1 MPYNLRFTSQPFPDS
16 ISGTVM
22 SILEKLTL
30 PEVRELVEAHDCNTL
45 REVLNDWLHED
56 IGDLLDDLSTEEDI
70 VVLEALDPEIAAR
83 AFEHIS
89 PAAQEQVVRALPESE
104 LSRLLNGM
112 SPDDRTA
119 LLEREPPD
127 EIERL
132 LMLLGPE
139 EQRIARSL
147 LSYGSGTVGRLMTPD
162 FVAIRR
168 NWTVSQV
175 LDHVRRFGKDSETL
189 NVVYVT
195 DGQHRLIDD
204 IRIREILL
212 ASPDRKVEEL
222 MDERFIALKVTD
234 EESEAVD
241 VFRKYDR
248 SALPVVDGR
257 GTLLGIVTVDDIM
270 DIAQEEATREI
281 QKFGG
286 LEALDDP
293 YMATPLL
300 EMVRKR
306 ASWLVFLF
314 VGELFTA
321 SAMAYYQGEIEH
333 AVILTMFL
341 PLIISSGG
349 NSGSQAATLI
359 VRALA
364 VGEVRLRDWWLV
376 MRREILSGVLLGV
389 VLGSM
394 GFVRIS
400 LWHAMFHMYGEY
412 WVLVAI
418 TVAASLIG
426 VVLWGTLSGS
436 MLPFLL
442 KRLGLDPATSSAP
455 FVATL
460 VDVTG
465 LIIYFTVAMIV
476 LRGTLL

>member
-1 MPYNLRFTSQPFPDS
+1 MSLIATHPTCCNRAQWRTISGLPPQPFPIS
-16 ISGTVM
+16 ISGALM

-30 PEVRELVEAHDCNTL
+30 PEIRELVECHDCQTL
-45 REVLNDWLHED
+45 RECVNDWLPED
-56 IGDLLDDLSTEEDI
+56 IADLLDDLSTDEDM

-83 AFEHIS
+83 AFEHIA

-162 FVAIRR
+162 FVAIQR
-168 NWTVSQV
+168 NWTVAQV
-175 LDHVRRFGKDSETL
+175 LDHVRRYGKDSETL

-195 DGQHRLIDD
+195 DDQHRLIDD

-212 ASPDRKVEEL
+212 AAPDKKIEEL
-222 MDERFIALKVTD
+222 MDERFVALNVTD
-234 EESEAVD
+234 EESVAVGT
-241 VFRKYDR
+241 FRKYDR

-257 GTLLGIVTVDDIM
+257 GTLLGNVTVDDIL
-270 DIAQEEATREI
+270 DVAEEEATREI

-293 YMATPLL
+293 YMATPVWEL
-300 EMVRKR
+300 VQKR
-306 ASWLVFLF
+306 ATWLVILF

-321 SAMAYYQGEIEH
+321 SAMGYFEVEMQRALVL
-333 AVILTMFL
+333 ALFV

-359 VRALA
+359 VRAL
-364 VGEVRLRDWWLV
+364 
-376 MRREILSGVLLGV
+376 
-389 VLGSM
+389 
-394 GFVRIS
+394 
-400 LWHAMFHMYGEY
+400 
-412 WVLVAI
+412 
-418 TVAASLIG
+418 
-426 VVLWGTLSGS
+426 
-436 MLPFLL
+436 
-442 KRLGLDPATSSAP
+442 
-455 FVATL
+455 
-460 VDVTG
+460 
-465 LIIYFTVAMIV
+465 
-476 LRGTLL
+476 

>member
-1 MPYNLRFTSQPFPDS
+1 MIRFARRQPVHDS
-16 ISGTVM
+16 FGRLLM

-30 PEVRELVEAHDCNTL
+30 PEMRELIECNDRETL
-45 REVLNDWLHED
+45 REVVNDWMPED
-56 IGDLLDDLSTEEDI
+56 IADLLDDLSAEEDV
-70 VVLEALDPEIAAR
+70 VVLESLDPEKAAR
-83 AFEHIS
+83 AFEHIA
-89 PAAQEQVVRALPESE
+89 PAAQEQLIRELPENE

-139 EQRIARSL
+139 EQRIARRL

-162 FVAIRR
+162 FVAVKR
-168 NWTVSQV
+168 NWTIAQV
-175 LDHVRRFGKDSETL
+175 LDHIRRVGSDSETL

-195 DGQHRLIDD
+195 DDQHRLIDD

-212 ASPDRKVEEL
+212 AMPDRKLESL
-222 MDERFIALKVTD
+222 LDERFVALSVKD
-234 EESEAVD
+234 EESEAVAL
-241 VFRKYDR
+241 FRKYDR
-248 SALPVVDGR
+248 SALPVVDGK
-257 GTLLGIVTVDDIM
+257 GILLGIVTVDDVL
-270 DIAQEEATREI
+270 DVAEEEATREI

-293 YMATPLL
+293 YMATPVWEL
-300 EMVRKR
+300 VKKR
-306 ASWLVFLF
+306 ATWLVILF
-314 VGELFTA
+314 VGELLTA
-321 SAMAYYQGEIEH
+321 SAMSYYEGEIER
-333 AVILTMFL
+333 AVVLVAFI

-359 VRALA
+359 IRALA

-376 MRREILSGVLLGV
+376 MRREVFSGLLLGLA
-389 VLGSM
+389 LGSI
-394 GFVRIS
+394 GFLRIA
-400 LWHAMFHMYGEY
+400 LWSAFSDIYGEH
-412 WVLVAI
+412 WVLI
-418 TVAASLIG
+418 GLTVSVSLIG
-426 VVLWGTLSGS
+426 IVLWGTLSGS
-436 MLPFLL
+436 MLPFVL

-465 LIIYFTVAMIV
+465 LVIYFTVALIV
-476 LRGTLL
+476 LHGTLL

>member
-1 MPYNLRFTSQPFPDS
+1 
-16 ISGTVM
+16 M

-30 PEVRELVEAHDCNTL
+30 PEIRELIECNDRDTL
-45 REVLNDWLHED
+45 REVVNDWLPED
-56 IGDLLDDLSTEEDI
+56 IADLLDDLSAEEE
-70 VVLEALDPEIAAR
+70 VVLLESLDPEKAAR
-83 AFEHIS
+83 AFEHME
-89 PAAQEQVVRALPESE
+89 PAIQEQLIRELPETE

-119 LLEREPPD
+119 LLEREPAD

-162 FVAIRR
+162 FVEVKRD
-168 NWTVSQV
+168 WTVAQV
-175 LDHVRRFGKDSETL
+175 LDHIRRFGRDSETL

-195 DGQHRLIDD
+195 DQNHRLMDD
-204 IRIREILL
+204 LRIREILL
-212 ASPDRKVEEL
+212 ASPERKVLEL
-222 MDERFIALKVTD
+222 MDERFVALSVTE
-234 EESEAVD
+234 EESEAVGI
-241 VFRKYDR
+241 FRKYDR

-257 GTLLGIVTVDDIM
+257 GILLGIVTVDDVL
-270 DIAQEEATREI
+270 DVAEEEATREI

-293 YMATPLL
+293 YLATPLL

-306 ASWLVFLF
+306 ASWLIILF
-314 VGELFTA
+314 VGETFTA
-321 SAMAYYQGEIEH
+321 SALAHYQGELDAAIVL
-333 AVILTMFL
+333 ALFL

-359 VRALA
+359 VRALG
-364 VGEVRLRDWWLV
+364 VGEVKLRDWWLI
-376 MRREILSGVLLGV
+376 MRREILSGLLLGLILAV
-389 VLGSM
+389 IGYL
-394 GFVRIS
+394 RIVIWS
-400 LWHAMFHMYGEY
+400 VAYHRMYPGEQLY
-412 WVLVAI
+412 TEHWPLVAM
-418 TVAASLIG
+418 TVAWSLLGI
-426 VVLWGTLSGS
+426 VMWGTLSGA

-442 KRLGLDPATSSAP
+442 KRLGFDPATSSAP
-455 FVATL
+455 FVATM

-465 LIIYFTVAMIV
+465 LLIYFNVALFV

>member
-1 MPYNLRFTSQPFPDS
+1 
-16 ISGTVM
+16 M

-30 PEVRELVEAHDCNTL
+30 PEIRELIEGNDRETL
-45 REVLNDWLHED
+45 REVVNDWMPED
-56 IGDLLDDLSTEEDI
+56 IADLLDDLSPEEDM
-70 VVLEALDPEIAAR
+70 VVLESLDPEKAAR
-83 AFEHIS
+83 AFEHIA
-89 PAAQEQVVRALPESE
+89 PAAQEQLIRALPESE

-162 FVAIRR
+162 FVEIQRD
-168 NWTVSQV
+168 WTVAQV
-175 LDHVRRFGKDSETL
+175 LDHIRRFGRDSETL

-195 DGQHRLIDD
+195 DQSHRLIDD
-204 IRIREILL
+204 LRIREILL
-212 ASPDRKVEEL
+212 APPDRRVFDL
-222 MDERFIALKVTD
+222 MDERFVALSVTE
-234 EESEAVD
+234 EESEAVAL
-241 VFRKYDR
+241 FRKYDR
-248 SALPVVDGR
+248 SALPVVDGK
-257 GTLLGIVTVDDIM
+257 GTLLGIVTVDDVL
-270 DIAQEEATREI
+270 DVAEEEATREI

-293 YMATPLL
+293 YMATPVW
-300 EMVRKR
+300 EMVKKR
-306 ASWLVFLF
+306 ATWLIILF

-321 SAMAYYQGEIEH
+321 SAMIHYEAALI
-333 AVILTMFL
+333 AMVSVFL

-359 VRALA
+359 VRALG
-364 VGEVRLRDWWLV
+364 VGEVKLRDWWLV
-376 MRREILSGVLLGV
+376 MRREILSGLVLGLLLGTI
-389 VLGSM
+389 
-394 GFVRIS
+394 GFLRITLWSILFPGIYGPYWPLIALTVAIS
-400 LWHAMFHMYGEY
+400 LVG
-412 WVLVAI
+412 I
-418 TVAASLIG
+418 I
-426 VVLWGTLSGS
+426 LWGTLSGS

-442 KRLGLDPATSSAP
+442 KRLGVDPATSSAP

-465 LIIYFTVAMIV
+465 LVIYFNVALIV
-476 LRGTLL
+476 LHGTLL

>member
-1 MPYNLRFTSQPFPDS
+1 MIRFASRQTFH
-16 ISGTVM
+16 ISNGRSHM

-30 PEVRELVEAHDCNTL
+30 PEIRELIEIKDSQTM
-45 REVLNDWLHED
+45 REVLNDWLPED
-56 IGDLLDDLSTEEDI
+56 IADLLDDLTPHEDV
-70 VVLEALDPEIAAR
+70 VVLESLDPEVAAR
-83 AFEHIS
+83 AFEHIL
-89 PAAQEQVVRALPESE
+89 PETQELLVRALSESE

-132 LMLLGPE
+132 LMLLGPN

-162 FVAIRR
+162 FVAIKRD
-168 NWTVSQV
+168 WTVAQV
-175 LDHVRRFGKDSETL
+175 LDHVRKVGSDSETL

-195 DGQHRLIDD
+195 DEHHRLIDD

-212 ASPDRKVEEL
+212 APPDRKVEEL
-222 MDERFIALKVTD
+222 MDERFVALSVTD
-234 EESEAVD
+234 EESEAV
-241 VFRKYDR
+241 VIFRKYDR

-257 GTLLGIVTVDDIM
+257 GILLGIVTVDDVM
-270 DIAQEEATREI
+270 DVAEEEATREI

-286 LEALDDP
+286 LEALDYP

-300 EMVRKR
+300 EMVKKR
-306 ASWLVFLF
+306 ASWLIILF
-314 VGELFTA
+314 VGETFTA
-321 SAMAYYQGEIEH
+321 TALGYYEKELIREL
-333 AVILTMFL
+333 AFFL

-364 VGEVRLRDWWLV
+364 VGEVKLRDWWLI
-376 MRREILSGVLLGV
+376 MRREILSGLLLGT
-389 VLGSM
+389 VLATI
-394 GFVRIS
+394 GFIRIALWSAFSDIYGPYWFLVALTVAIS
-400 LWHAMFHMYGEY
+400 L
-412 WVLVAI
+412 V
-418 TVAASLIG
+418 G
-426 VVLWGTLSGS
+426 VVMWGTLSGS

-442 KRLGLDPATSSAP
+442 KRLGFDPATSSAP

-465 LIIYFTVAMIV
+465 LVIYFNVALVV
-476 LRGTLL
+476 LHGTLL

>member
-1 MPYNLRFTSQPFPDS
+1 
-16 ISGTVM
+16 M

-30 PEVRELVEAHDCNTL
+30 PEIRELVECRDCQTL
-45 REVLNDWLHED
+45 REVLADWLPED
-56 IGDLLDDLSTEEDI
+56 IADLFDDLLPEEDVI
-70 VVLEALDPEIAAR
+70 VLESLDPEKAAR

-89 PAAQEQVVRALPESE
+89 PAAQEQLVRSLSEAE

-132 LMLLGPE
+132 LMLLGPG
-139 EQRIARSL
+139 EQRTARSL

-162 FVAIRR
+162 FVTIQRE
-168 NWTVSQV
+168 WTVAQV
-175 LDHVRRFGKDSETL
+175 LDHIRQVGKDSETL

-195 DGQHRLIDD
+195 DENHRLIDD
-204 IRIREILL
+204 LRIREILL
-212 ASPDRKVEEL
+212 AQPYRKVSDL
-222 MDERFIALKVTD
+222 MDEQFIALSATD
-234 EESEAVD
+234 AESEAVTL
-241 VFRKYDR
+241 FRKYDR
-248 SALPVVDGR
+248 TALPVVDGR
-257 GTLLGIVTVDDIM
+257 GILLGIVTVDDVL
-270 DIAQEEATREI
+270 DVAEEEATREI

-293 YMATPLL
+293 YMATPVL
-300 EMVRKR
+300 EMVKKR
-306 ASWLVFLF
+306 ASWLVILF

-321 SAMAYYQGEIEH
+321 TAMGYFQNEIEK
-333 AVILTMFL
+333 AVVLALFV

-364 VGEVRLRDWWLV
+364 VGEVKLRDWWLI
-376 MRREILSGVLLGV
+376 MRREIFSGLLLGL
-389 VLGSM
+389 VLGSI
-394 GFVRIS
+394 GFLRIA
-400 LWHAMFHMYGEY
+400 LWSAFSDIYGEH
-412 WVLVAI
+412 WLLVAI
-418 TVAASLIG
+418 TVMISLIG
-426 VVLWGTLSGS
+426 IVLWGTLSGS

-442 KRLGLDPATSSAP
+442 KRFGLDPATSSAP

-465 LIIYFTVAMIV
+465 LIIYFSVALVV
-476 LRGTLL
+476 LHGTLL

>member
-1 MPYNLRFTSQPFPDS
+1 
-16 ISGTVM
+16 M

-30 PEVRELVEAHDCNTL
+30 PEIRELVECRDCDTL
-45 REVLNDWLHED
+45 REVLADWLPED
-56 IGDLLDDLSTEEDI
+56 IADLFDDLLPEEDMI
-70 VVLEALDPEIAAR
+70 VLESLDPEKAAR

-89 PAAQEQVVRALPESE
+89 PAAQEQLVRSLSEAE

-132 LMLLGPE
+132 LMLLGPA
-139 EQRIARSL
+139 EQRVARSL

-162 FVAIRR
+162 FVAIKKD
-168 NWTVSQV
+168 WTVAEV
-175 LDHVRRFGKDSETL
+175 LDHVRRVGKDSETL

-195 DGQHRLIDD
+195 DESHRLIDD
-204 IRIREILL
+204 LRIREILL
-212 ASPDRKVEEL
+212 AQPDRKVSDL
-222 MDERFIALKVTD
+222 MDEQFIALGATD
-234 EESEAVD
+234 AESEAVTL
-241 VFRKYDR
+241 FRKYDR
-248 SALPVVDGR
+248 TALPVVDGR
-257 GTLLGIVTVDDIM
+257 GILLGIVTVDDVL
-270 DIAQEEATREI
+270 DVAEEEATREI

-306 ASWLVFLF
+306 ASWLIILF
-314 VGELFTA
+314 VGETFTA
-321 SAMAYYQGEIEH
+321 SALAHYQGELDAAIVL
-333 AVILTMFL
+333 ALFL

-359 VRALA
+359 VRALG
-364 VGEVRLRDWWLV
+364 VGEVKLRDWWLI
-376 MRREILSGVLLGV
+376 MRREILSGFLLGAILALIGFLRIVIWSV
-389 VLGSM
+389 VYHRWNPDKQLYTDH
-394 GFVRIS
+394 
-400 LWHAMFHMYGEY
+400 WP
-412 WVLVAI
+412 LVAL
-418 TVAASLIG
+418 TVAFSLLGI
-426 VVLWGTLSGS
+426 VLWGTLSGA

-465 LIIYFTVAMIV
+465 LLIYFNVALLV